1 MQTILQFIG
10 LFLLLIL
17 SFFGANYMLN
27 GDIILSGGISLTL
40 VILMYFLIE
49 FLKKR
54 KVQITKSKFSTGS
67 ILGWVLF
74 AVLCIPSGLL
84 IVHSLNVEI
93 NAKKDLQGYANNIVT
108 KNQEIINLFQTENK
122 QYISDTYLIARN
134 ALDSYVNSSNET
146 VRDSIKTMLATR
158 RFGIE
163 NLQEIDKNNFTNS
176 AVALQSALEIRSGNF
191 LDSVSDRSARVI
203 ENNAYLVENWSRL
216 RVVTSL
222 QELENMLEKNLNQL
236 NKFLAAENYK
246 TNVFSNPNDASNV
259 VLAVL
264 TDENNQLKIVKANSN
279 LASFSE
285 LWRQYT
291 PYGLIIPA
299 LIFFFL
305 LILPYM
311 LEKTAGTYVGGV
323 DEPIE
328 GDGYEI

>member
-54 KVQITKSKFSTGS
+54 KVQITKSKLSLGS
-67 ILGWVLF
+67 ILGWVIF

-84 IVHSLNVEI
+84 IVHALNVEI
-93 NAKKDLQGYANNIVT
+93 NAKKDLQGYANNIVS
-108 KNQEIINLFQTENK
+108 KNQEVVNLFQTENQ

-134 ALDSYVNSSNET
+134 ALDSYVNTSNRK
-146 VRDSIKTMLATR
+146 VQDSIKVMLSSE

-163 NLQEIDKNNFTNS
+163 NLQQIDKNNFTNS
-176 AVALQSALEIRSGNF
+176 ALALQSALEIRSENV
-191 LDSVSDRSARVI
+191 LDSVKDRSETVI
-203 ENNAYLVENWSRL
+203 NNNAYLVENWSRL

-236 NKFLAAENYK
+236 NKFLVNENYK
-246 TNVFSNPNDASNV
+246 ANVFSNPEETSDKVLDAI
-259 VLAVL
+259 
-264 TDENNQLKIVKANSN
+264 TDETNQLKIVKANTN

-285 LWRQYT
+285 LWGQYT
-291 PYGLIIPA
+291 PYELVIPA

-305 LILPYM
+305 LILPYL
-311 LEKTAGTYVGGV
+311 LEKTAGIYVSKDDDLEEGG
-323 DEPIE
+323 IE
-328 GDGYEI
+328 I

>member
-84 IVHSLNVEI
+84 IVHALNVEI

-176 AVALQSALEIRSGNF
+176 AVALQSALEIRTEDM
-191 LDSVSDRSARVI
+191 LDSVRVRSATVI

-236 NKFLAAENYK
+236 NKFLVAENYK
-246 TNVFSNPNDASNV
+246 TNVFSNPNDASNE

-285 LWRQYT
+285 LWGQYT

-311 LEKTAGTYVGGV
+311 LEKTAGTYVQKDDEEIDEGG
-323 DEPIE
+323 IE
-328 GDGYEI
+328 I

>member
-10 LFLLLIL
+10 LFILLIL

-74 AVLCIPSGLL
+74 TVLCIPSGLL
-84 IVHSLNVEI
+84 IVHALNVEI
-93 NAKKDLQGYANNIVT
+93 NAKKYLQGYANNIVS
-108 KNQEIINLFQTENK
+108 KNQEVINLFQTENK
-122 QYISDTYLIARN
+122 QYISETYLIARN
-134 ALDSYVNSSNET
+134 ELESYVNSSNET
-146 VRDSIKTMLATR
+146 VRDSIKTLLATS

-163 NLQEIDKNNFTNS
+163 NLQEIDKTNFTNS
-176 AVALQSALEIRSGNF
+176 AVALQSALEIRSGNL

-236 NKFLAAENYK
+236 NKFLVNENYK
-246 TNVFSNPNDASNV
+246 TNIFSNPNDPSNE

-285 LWRQYT
+285 LWGQYK
-291 PYGLIIPA
+291 PYWLIIPVF
-299 LIFFFL
+299 IFFFL
-305 LILPYM
+305 LLLPFM
-311 LEKTAGTYVGGV
+311 LEKTAGTYVGGD
-323 DEPIE
+323 DEEIDKGGIE
-328 GDGYEI
+328 I